1 MKLLNIENSL
11 KYVCNKD
18 GSYTFIFVDTI
29 SNILKNKEEKQELNF
44 YFLENNLIEKK
55 TLCEII
61 NKF

>member
-29 SNILKNKEEKQELNF
+29 SNMLKNKEEKQELNF

-55 TLCEII
+55 HYV
-61 NKF
+61 K

>member
-55 TLCEII
+55 TLFEII

>member
-29 SNILKNKEEKQELNF
+29 SNMLKNKEEKQELNF

>member
-11 KYVCNKD
+11 KYICNKD

>member
-29 SNILKNKEEKQELNF
+29 LNMIEKKQELNF
-44 YFLENNLIEKK
+44 YFLENKRNNNLILSQCIKH
-55 TLCEII
+55 EI
-61 NKF
+61 KR

>member
-29 SNILKNKEEKQELNF
+29 SNMLKNKEEKQELNF

-55 TLCEII
+55 TLYELI
-61 NKF
+61 NN

>member
-29 SNILKNKEEKQELNF
+29 SNMLKNKEEKQELNF
-44 YFLENNLIEKK
+44 YFLENNLIDKK
-55 TLCEII
+55 LLYEII
-61 NKF
+61 NN

>member
-29 SNILKNKEEKQELNF
+29 SNMLKNKEEKQELNF
-44 YFLENNLIEKK
+44 YFLKNNLIEKK

>member
-1 MKLLNIENSL
+1 MKLLNIEKSL
-11 KYVCNKD
+11 KYVLNKD

-29 SNILKNKEEKQELNF
+29 SNIIKNKEEKKQELNF

-61 NKF
+61 NN

>member
-11 KYVCNKD
+11 KYVCNKN

-44 YFLENNLIEKK
+44 YFLKNNLIEKK
-55 TLCEII
+55 HYV
-61 NKF
+61 K